1 MALRALLSTQTRNQ
15 VFRLVCKPQRAGFV
29 GITRAVQEGSHPDYG
44 KQTTELNSDQKG
56 DAHSFIQGLVD
67 SSAENKRPLL
77 FMKGTPE
84 EPRCGFSF
92 QVVRVLHAEGVDFD
106 AVDVLA
112 DAEIREGVKS
122 FSDWPTIP
130 QLYVEK
136 EFVGGC
142 DIVTSMHQD
151 GELAT
156 LFKEANVSVGSS
168 E

>member
-1 MALRALLSTQTRNQ
+1 MALRALLSTRNHAAQ
-15 VFRLVCKPQRAGFV
+15 FGRKAQRAGFV
-29 GITRAVQEGSHPDYG
+29 SFTRTLAEGSHPDFG
-44 KQTTELNSDQKG
+44 KQTKDLSDQQK
-56 DAHSFIQGLVD
+56 DSVHSFIQGLVD

-112 DAEIREGVKS
+112 DSEIREGVKS

-130 QLYVEK
+130 QLYVDK

-151 GELAT
+151 GELAG
-156 LFKEANVSVGSS
+156 LFKEANISVDSS

>member
-1 MALRALLSTQTRNQ
+1 
-15 VFRLVCKPQRAGFV
+15 
-29 GITRAVQEGSHPDYG
+29 
-44 KQTTELNSDQKG
+44 
-56 DAHSFIQGLVD
+56 
-67 SSAENKRPLL
+67 
-77 FMKGTPE
+77 MKGTPE